1 MWVLKLGGSWLKN
14 QKLKDLL
21 QNLILYNN
29 SEVVLVVGGGIF
41 ADAVRVSQRFLK
53 FDDKFANYLAIK
65 ATENYAESINS
76 IFPEIK
82 LTKNLNELKKRNGLK
97 IWLPEKILKNERTF
111 IKNWNS
117 TSDSIACWL
126 GKKISAKGVI
136 FVKSLN
142 FEKNQKFNLRD
153 LQNKGI
159 LDKNILN
166 YINKNTCLKIVGP
179 EIVIK
184 MRKFDKISNYFMKL
198 KRIEL

>member
-14 QKLKDLL
+14 RKLKDLL

-29 SEVVLVVGGGIF
+29 SDIVLVVGGGVF
-41 ADAVRVSQRFLK
+41 ADAVRLSQKFLK

-76 IFPEIK
+76 LFPEIK
-82 LTKNLNELKKRNGLK
+82 LTKNLNELKKKDGLK
-97 IWLPEKILKNERTF
+97 IWLPGKTLKNESTF
-111 IKNWNS
+111 TKNWNS

-126 GKKISAKGVI
+126 GRKISAKGVI

-142 FEKNQKFNLRD
+142 FEKNQNYKLKD

-159 LDKNILN
+159 LDENISN
-166 YINKNTCLKIVGP
+166 YTNKNTCLKIVGP
-179 EIVIK
+179 EIVNK
-184 MRKFDKISNYFMKL
+184 MRTFDKISNYFVKL

>member
-159 LDKNILN
+159 LDKNISN

>member
-14 QKLKDLL
+14 RKLNDLL
-21 QNLILYNN
+21 QYLILYNN
-29 SEVVLVVGGGIF
+29 SDIVLVVGGGIF
-41 ADAVRVSQRFLK
+41 ADAVRLSQKFLK
-53 FDDKFANYLAIK
+53 FDDQFANYLAIK

-76 IFPEIK
+76 VFPEIR
-82 LTKNLNELKKRNGLK
+82 LTKNLNELKKKDGLK
-97 IWLPEKILKNERTF
+97 IWLPGETLNNESTF
-111 IKNWNS
+111 TKNWNS

-126 GKKISAKGVI
+126 GRKISAKGVI

-142 FEKNQKFNLRD
+142 FEKNQSFNLRD

-159 LDKNILN
+159 LDENISN

-179 EIVIK
+179 EIINK

-198 KRIEL
+198 KSIEL

>member
-142 FEKNQKFNLRD
+142 FEKNQKLNLRD

-159 LDKNILN
+159 LDKNISN